1 MQKKIIA
8 GLIIFFMTVVSAFA
22 APVPDT
28 GQTQSYTD
36 TFGEDS
42 DYTINPHSYTDL
54 GNGIVRDDV
63 TGLEWQQV
71 PPTDTY
77 TWEDAV
83 TYCDNLVLGG
93 KSDWRMPTIKE
104 LSILIDRS
112 PNNPRIDPIFTAEAS
127 CYWVS
132 TTPPF
137 NTSNAWGLDFYQGQ
151 EYWDSKTLSR
161 YVRAVRSGQG
171 SLGNLVINGDGTVTD
186 TNTGLIWQQATAPG
200 IGSGSYPEKYNW
212 EQALAYCENLTLA
225 GHSDWRLPNVNEL
238 QSIVDYSLYTPSI
251 DTTYFP
257 GTLTEDY
264 WSSTTNVFNTLYVWF
279 VNFNYGY
286 VGSHLKANNSISY
299 NYVRA
304 VRGGQCGSF
313 GDSDLDGICDDGD
326 ASGVVGDNP
335 CREGNTVFCDDNCP
349 NNANPNQ
356 EDSDSDGFGDA
367 CDNCPGDPNKTE
379 PGDCGCGIPEDACI
393 SYSLT
398 VNTGSGDGNYASGAT
413 VTISADAAPSG
424 QVFYKWVVHFGSPVI
439 ANTTAASTTLTMP
452 SSAVTVTATYKNI
465 APYALTVNSGSG
477 DGKYA
482 SGATVPI
489 IADKARRGQVFY
501 KWVVNFGS
509 PVIANI
515 SAASTTLKMQT
526 SAVTVTATYKKK
538 QH

>member
-1 MQKKIIA
+1 
-8 GLIIFFMTVVSAFA
+8 
-22 APVPDT
+22 
-28 GQTQSYTD
+28 
-36 TFGEDS
+36 
-42 DYTINPHSYTDL
+42 
-54 GNGIVRDDV
+54 
-63 TGLEWQQV
+63 
-71 PPTDTY
+71 
-77 TWEDAV
+77 
-83 TYCDNLVLGG
+83 
-93 KSDWRMPTIKE
+93 
-104 LSILIDRS
+104 
-112 PNNPRIDPIFTAEAS
+112 
-127 CYWVS
+127 
-132 TTPPF
+132 
-137 NTSNAWGLDFYQGQ
+137 
-151 EYWDSKTLSR
+151 
-161 YVRAVRSGQG
+161 
-171 SLGNLVINGDGTVTD
+171 
-186 TNTGLIWQQATAPG
+186 
-200 IGSGSYPEKYNW
+200 
-212 EQALAYCENLTLA
+212 
-225 GHSDWRLPNVNEL
+225 
-238 QSIVDYSLYTPSI
+238 
-251 DTTYFP
+251 
-257 GTLTEDY
+257 LTEDY
-264 WSSTTNVFNTLYVWF
+264 WSSTTNIFNTLYAWF

-286 VGSHLKANNSISY
+286 VGSHLKANNYISY

-501 KWVVNFGS
+501 KWVVNSGS